1 MSSDALRYD
10 QWIAEALLSVV
21 TRSIRFAATEGL
33 PGEHHFYI
41 SFQTNHPGVEMPDH
55 LRARYPEEMTIVLQH
70 QYWDLLIDDKVF
82 EVTLKFSGRKTRLR
96 VPLGA
101 ITAFTDP
108 SVSFGLQLKVTES
121 GAATAPG
128 GRQRRGT
135 RSTQI
140 AEPLAIQKRGTR
152 RGKCTRRRKSPRRA
166 RSSPSTLFARSR
178 PARSN
183 PARSDPSASCHPITS
198 SLRAGSHPPG
208 SGKGR

>member
-41 SFQTNHPGVEMPDH
+41 TFQSTAPGVEMPDH

-70 QYWDLLIDDKVF
+70 QYWDLMIDDKVF

-96 VPLGA
+96 VPLSA

-108 SVSFGLQLKVTES
+108 SVSFGLQLKASERSAS
-121 GAATAPG
+121 GSEIIGDEELSP
-128 GRQRRGT
+128 
-135 RSTQI
+135 QI
-140 AEPLAIQKRGTR
+140 AEQLALDGEVLVRDEPPKEEEPKKGEVIALDAF
-152 RGKCTRRRKSPRRA
+152 RK
-166 RSSPSTLFARSR
+166 
-178 PARSN
+178 
-183 PARSDPSASCHPITS
+183 
-198 SLRAGSHPPG
+198 
-208 SGKGR
+208 K

>member
-108 SVSFGLQLKVTES
+108 SVSFGLQLKVTDS
-121 GAATAPG
+121 GAPLAPEVASDEEP
-128 GRQRRGT
+128 T
-135 RSTQI
+135 PQI
-140 AEPLAIQKRGTR
+140 AEPLAV
-152 RGKCTRRRKSPRRA
+152 RKED
-166 RSSPSTLFARSR
+166 
-178 PARSN
+178 PAEEN
-183 PARSDPSASCHPITS
+183 AAKEEEPK
-198 SLRAGSHPPG
+198 
-208 SGKGR
+208 KGEVIALDAFRKK